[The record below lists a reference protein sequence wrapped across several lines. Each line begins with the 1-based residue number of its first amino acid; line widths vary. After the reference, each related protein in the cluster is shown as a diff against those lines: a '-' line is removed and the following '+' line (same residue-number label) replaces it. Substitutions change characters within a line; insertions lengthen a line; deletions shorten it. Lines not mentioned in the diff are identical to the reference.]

1 MGTYRQPAI
10 ISDQFGLKAA
20 NQAISDFN
28 EDLQGLADDVA
39 AKKAA
44 EAECKCP
51 DGTTSGKDK
60 DGNCLPC
67 KETAETDSSSGDTE
81 FIQTQILLDKMK
93 LNKAQGNKN
102 GSLQLLG
109 QSPKSN
115 TQITSFFQKD
125 FKDAYQQAVQDNN
138 YLEMQRLN
146 KLVDKTVGA
155 TKFFQ
160 NTAEET
166 NEALSKPSGGPGSIN
181 LGRLSNQGG
190 TGLLKIS
197 NDMLNNDG
205 NGLQLEF
212 NEDKSDLRIKCE
224 GTDVNYSMSQVV
236 AFGTNN
242 DPNSNQAV
250 PVIGDVNNFV
260 QQFEAAGNEPFS
272 QSLVKTALG
281 DEIVGEFIEKND
293 GNIELDAA
301 QMDQVAGTLKD
312 FQHGAL
318 LNDGNAAASYYPLAI
333 QTGAT
338 MAEQAQLMKDK
349 FNTNPLIEE
358 GIKLMD
364 GNYGD
369 NRAQDMYKNGGM
381 EQFGDYQGNNVSY
394 DQENSPELQWQRKI
408 VNWFLNYNFFE
419 TKIKPMQKTPEE
431 NFTAMMNKG
440 DLNDMQINEM
450 MNDPNSVQEGKSGT
464 QYRNADTGFE
474 VINEIE
480 E

>member
-1 MGTYRQPAI
+1 MV
-10 ISDQFGLKAA
+10 
-20 NQAISDFN
+20 
-28 EDLQGLADDVA
+28 E
-39 AKKAA
+39 
-44 EAECKCP
+44 
-51 DGTTSGKDK
+51 
-60 DGNCLPC
+60 
-67 KETAETDSSSGDTE
+67 E
-81 FIQTQILLDKMK
+81 FIKQ
-93 LNKAQGNKN
+93 
-102 GSLQLLG
+102 
-109 QSPKSN
+109 
-115 TQITSFFQKD
+115 
-125 FKDAYQQAVQDNN
+125 NN
-138 YLEMQRLN
+138 
-146 KLVDKTVGA
+146 
-155 TKFFQ
+155 
-160 NTAEET
+160 
-166 NEALSKPSGGPGSIN
+166 
-181 LGRLSNQGG
+181 
-190 TGLLKIS
+190 
-197 NDMLNNDG
+197 
-205 NGLQLEF
+205 
-212 NEDKSDLRIKCE
+212 
-224 GTDVNYSMSQVV
+224 
-236 AFGTNN
+236 
-242 DPNSNQAV
+242 
-250 PVIGDVNNFV
+250 
-260 QQFEAAGNEPFS
+260 
-272 QSLVKTALG
+272 
-281 DEIVGEFIEKND
+281 

-312 FQHGAL
+312 FQHSAL

-338 MAEQAQLMKDK
+338 IAEQAQLMKDK

-408 VNWFLNYNFFE
+408 INWFLNYNFFE